1 MIVVL
6 GDDRGLEAEEERQ
19 VRAVAASA
27 GARVRAVS
35 LGADMLFASH
45 AIVLVHHYLD
55 RLAHSC
61 LARTPREYAR
71 GGGRGARGGRGR
83 GATWGGGHNSHA
95 APPHPNDKR
104 KRRLETGGGRGR

>member
-1 MIVVL
+1 M
-6 GDDRGLEAEEERQ
+6 
-19 VRAVAASA
+19 RAVAAAA

-35 LGADMLFASH
+35 LGGDMLFASH

-61 LARTPREYAR
+61 LARPPREYAR

-83 GATWGGGHNSHA
+83 GATSHNSHA
-95 APPHPNDKR
+95 APPHHNDKR
-104 KRRLETGGGRGR
+104 KRRRD